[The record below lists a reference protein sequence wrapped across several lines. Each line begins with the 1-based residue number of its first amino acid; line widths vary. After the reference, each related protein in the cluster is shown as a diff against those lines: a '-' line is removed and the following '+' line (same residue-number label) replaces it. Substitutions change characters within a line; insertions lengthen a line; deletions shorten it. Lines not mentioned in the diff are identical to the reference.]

1 MGFFD
6 RFMRAWVSASD
17 TAQLRSFTLPSRTV
31 SSTAR
36 PVGTA
41 DALSLGS
48 VYRAVNLIAV
58 AASQLPWRVI
68 TDAGEVDQNTFIRQP
83 DPAISRS
90 AFIEQTVVALAMNG
104 NAFWRLGRNSRNEV
118 VTAENLN
125 PEYVEIRVDTEGR
138 VIGFVY
144 QGQKNYT
151 TDEIKH
157 LSLFRVPGNPR
168 GISPIAAANLEIR
181 GHLDL
186 SKFASEFFH
195 NGGMPLGILKT
206 DMHLD
211 QEGAAEAKAWWNE
224 SASAANGIAVMG
236 NGFGFEKTG
245 LTPAEAQSAEL
256 RKLSATEVARLFG
269 VPASLMLADAGSS
282 LTYSNLQQEWVAWVR
297 FGITKYT
304 LEIEN
309 AMTSLIAVR
318 GSKTVKFVYDAL
330 LRPDTEARYRAH
342 AIALNNEPFMT
353 VDEVRS
359 LEDLPPIG
367 GN

>member
-1 MGFFD
+1 MGFLD
-6 RFMRAWVSASD
+6 RLARAWVSASD
-17 TAQLRSFTLPSRTV
+17 TTQLRSFTLPSRTV

-58 AASQLPWRVI
+58 AAAQLPWRVI
-68 TDAGEVDQNTFIRQP
+68 SDSGELEQNTFVRQP

-90 AFIEQTVVALAMNG
+90 AFIEQTTVALALNG

-125 PEYVEIRVDTEGR
+125 PEYVAIETDAEGR
-138 VIGFVY
+138 TIGFTY
-144 QGQKNYT
+144 QGAKRYSV
-151 TDEIKH
+151 DEIKH
-157 LSLFRVPGNPR
+157 LSLFRVAGNPR
-168 GISPIAAANLEIR
+168 GVSPIAAANLELR

-206 DMHLD
+206 DMHID
-211 QEGAAEAKAWWNE
+211 PDAAAEAKAWWNE

-309 AMTSLIAVR
+309 AMTSLIGVR
-318 GSKTVKFVYDAL
+318 GNKTVKFVYDAL

-353 VDEVRS
+353 RAEVRA
-359 LEDLPPIG
+359 LEDLPAEG
-367 GN
+367 

>member
-1 MGFFD
+1 MGFLD
-6 RFMRAWVSASD
+6 RLARAWVSASD
-17 TAQLRSFTLPSRTV
+17 TTQLRSFTLPSRTV
-31 SSTAR
+31 SNTAR
-36 PVGTA
+36 PVGTS
-41 DALSLGS
+41 DALALGS

-58 AASQLPWRVI
+58 ASAQLPWRVI
-68 TDAGEVDQNTFIRQP
+68 ADSGELEQNTFVRQP

-90 AFIEQTVVALAMNG
+90 AFIEQTTVALALNG

-125 PEYVEIRVDTEGR
+125 PEYVAIETDAEGR
-138 VIGFVY
+138 TIAFTY
-144 QGQKNYT
+144 QGTKRYT

-157 LSLFRVPGNPR
+157 LALFRVPGNAR
-168 GISPIAAANLEIR
+168 GVSPIAAANLELR

-186 SKFASEFFH
+186 SKFASEFFN

-206 DMHLD
+206 DMHID
-211 QEGAAEAKAWWNE
+211 QDGAAEAKAWWNE

-309 AMTSLIAVR
+309 AMTSLIGVR
-318 GSKTVKFVYDAL
+318 GNKTVKFVYDAL

-353 VDEVRS
+353 RAEVRA
-359 LEDLPPIG
+359 LEDLPAEG
-367 GN
+367 